1 MASFLGSGRNGEG
14 RSGAARDMLKGMANP
29 GTVGAGGMSGK
40 SDMDRLND
48 AAMKIT
54 QNAAERNF
62 RADVEAEAAEA
73 AAYEA
78 AVAQANKKEVELE
91 DEIADGFDEEFD
103 DDDDVK
109 ALQDKRLA
117 ALKARFNAEKQHMA
131 QGHGE
136 YREIVEE
143 DFLKEVRGWGQ
154 GGNNEGGISGGG
166 EAGRRGGM
174 GTIGRGE

>member
-1 MASFLGSGRNGEG
+1 MASFLGAGRDGEG
-14 RSGAARDMLKGMANP
+14 RSSTARDMLRGMANP

-62 RADVEAEAAEA
+62 RADVEAEAAEQ
-73 AAYEA
+73 AAYEE
-78 AVAQANKKEVELE
+78 AVRHANKKEIEVEE
-91 DEIADGFDEEFD
+91 EINENVDEEFD
-103 DDDDVK
+103 DDDEMK
-109 ALQDKRLA
+109 TLQEKRLA
-117 ALKARFNAEKQHMA
+117 ALKARFNAEKQHKA

-143 DFLKEVRGWGQ
+143 DFLKEVRG
-154 GGNNEGGISGGG
+154 
-166 EAGRRGGM
+166 
-174 GTIGRGE
+174 